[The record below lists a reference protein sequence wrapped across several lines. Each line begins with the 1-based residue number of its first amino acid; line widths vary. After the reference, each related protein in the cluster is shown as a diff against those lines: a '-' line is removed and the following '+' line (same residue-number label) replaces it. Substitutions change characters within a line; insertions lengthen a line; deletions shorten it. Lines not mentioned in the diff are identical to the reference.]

1 MIRKERNK
9 RVWQK
14 WATLGDLTLAILF
27 AIRVLLSTEAVPFLG
42 NMMLLAR
49 VELDPST
56 AFPKLE

>member
-14 WATLGDLTLAILF
+14 WATLGGLTLAILF
-27 AIRVLLSTEAVPFLG
+27 AIRVLLSTEVVPFLG